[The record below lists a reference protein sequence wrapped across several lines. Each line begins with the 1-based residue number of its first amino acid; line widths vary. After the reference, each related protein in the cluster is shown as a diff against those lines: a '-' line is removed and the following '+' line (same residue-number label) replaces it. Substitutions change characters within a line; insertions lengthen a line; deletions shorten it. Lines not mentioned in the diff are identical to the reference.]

1 MSTVFDKV
9 VLAGMG
15 LERKVRKK
23 VDELAKEGNV
33 EAEEGHEM
41 KENFE
46 NELVENIVNVVGA
59 GLKKVGV
66 AKKEVDAVVESLAED
81 MAERLKIVTLDDLDI
96 VEKLVMGTRE
106 KTLQLEKRVKK
117 LEGVIE
123 KLTEEKEKKK

>member
-15 LERKVRKK
+15 LERKMRKK
-23 VDELAKEGNV
+23 VDELAKDGEV

-66 AKKEVDAVVESLAED
+66 AKKEIDSVVESLAED
-81 MAERLKIVTLDDLDI
+81 MAERLKIVTLDDLDV

-117 LEGVIE
+117 LESIIE
-123 KLTEEKEKKK
+123 KLTKEKDKAK